1 MKTTLRTWNPW
12 QELDQLSHQFEQ
24 LFSRQW
30 PSTAKQNRMKFGG
43 VNVLQGDQG
52 VLVQMA
58 VPGFEAD
65 DLDISLTHNTLTVK
79 ASRDLNS
86 EETDNVSRQER
97 YSRQFSKTVS
107 LPVEVNPTSCDAT
120 YSKGILSLKLERPA
134 EQQPQ
139 KIEVK
144 AL

>member
-43 VNVLQGDQG
+43 VNVLQGDQR

-79 ASRDLNS
+79 ASRGSEQRRNRQCFPPGTIQPAVQQNGFIACRGQPHKLRCDLQQ
-86 EETDNVSRQER
+86 R
-97 YSRQFSKTVS
+97 
-107 LPVEVNPTSCDAT
+107 
-120 YSKGILSLKLERPA
+120 ILSLKLERPA

>member
-1 MKTTLRTWNPW
+1 MRTTLRTWNPW
-12 QELDQLSHQFEQ
+12 HELDQLSHQFEQ
-24 LFSRQW
+24 LFGRQW
-30 PSTAKQNRMKFGG
+30 PASGQQNRMKFGA
-43 VNVLQGDQG
+43 VNVMKGDQG

-58 VPGFEAD
+58 VPGFEAG
-65 DLDISLTHNTLTVK
+65 DLDISLTHNSLTVK
-79 ASRDLNS
+79 ASR
-86 EETDNVSRQER
+86 ETEGAESDTVSRQER
-97 YSRQFSKTVS
+97 YGRQFSKTIS

-120 YSKGILSLKLERPA
+120 YSKGVLTLKLELPA